1 MWEVLSAMPG
11 AFTAAFDPLGIMY
24 LLAGTVLGFVFGVLP
39 GLGGVTALALLI
51 PFSYGMEQ
59 YHAMLLFTGS
69 MGAVPLGGS
78 ISAIL
83 LNVPGTPQNVATA
96 FDGYPLARQG
106 KAGLAIGSAAAAASL
121 GALFSLVLLILLI
134 PMVRSIILSFGPPEF
149 LMLILFGLVSIPLL
163 TGRNFITGLI
173 AGCIGLSLS
182 FIGFSG
188 TSGVLRYNFGTMYL
202 YDGLELTTV
211 VMGLFAVS
219 QAIDLVFTGGTVAD
233 KSITIQ
239 TKLSDVLEGV
249 KMVFRYKKTFVRS
262 SILGTIIGIIPGMGG
277 VIANIFAWI
286 VASQSSP
293 RKAFFGKG
301 EVEGVIAS
309 EAAVNAKDGG
319 ALLPTLAFGIP
330 GSGEMAVLMGAFI
343 LQGIAPGPQ
352 FLRDRMDIAWAII
365 LGLLFSNIITSIF
378 GVLAARH
385 MAKLT
390 AVKGS
395 IIAPIIV
402 CASLMGA
409 LATRNE
415 PIDMFVTLFFGFIGY
430 VMDKY
435 DFSKVTMVLG
445 FILGRLAEISFSQGM
460 MISGNDPSIFVTRPI
475 ALGLLISLVLL
486 VVYMQVVVPLRRR
499 LKLKTAGQAGGPA
512 AKKARSGKQ
521 QYWTSLGFY
530 FSLLV
535 LAWFAAVVA
544 LGFTYPRRA
553 QLFPLSV
560 GLFTLPLVALTVLG
574 YLSPRVA
581 DALGSIK
588 GSQLFDLSLADEL
601 KATVGKAQKGKL
613 NVGAFFTIVLW
624 FLGAGVLFYTLGY
637 LPGTAVFMFAFLKY
651 YAGHGLKLSLALT
664 AASSAAIWFIFSFC
678 LGISPLSELLFS

>member
-11 AFTAAFDPLGIMY
+11 AFSAALDPLGIMY
-24 LLAGTVLGFVFGVLP
+24 LLAGTALGFVFGVLP
-39 GLGGVTALALLI
+39 GLGGVSALALLI

-96 FDGYPLARQG
+96 FDGYQLARQG
-106 KAGLAIGSAAAAASL
+106 KAGLAIGSAAAAAAL
-121 GALFSLVLLILLI
+121 GAMFSLVLLILLI

-163 TGRNFITGLI
+163 TGKNFISGLI

-202 YDGLELTTV
+202 YDGLELTAV

-219 QAIDLVFTGGTVAD
+219 QAIDLVFSGGTVAD
-233 KSITIQ
+233 ESITIK
-239 TKLSDVLEGV
+239 TKFSDVLDGV
-249 KMVFRYKKTFVRS
+249 KMVFRYKKTFIRS

-277 VIANIFAWI
+277 VIANIFSWI

-293 RKAFFGKG
+293 RRAYFGKG

-352 FLRDRMDIAWAII
+352 FLRDRLDIAWALII
-365 LGLLFSNIITSIF
+365 GLLLSNIITSLF
-378 GVLAARH
+378 GVLLARH

-409 LATRNE
+409 LAMRNE
-415 PIDMFVTLFFGFIGY
+415 PIDMFVTLLFGFIGY

-445 FILGRLAEISFSQGM
+445 FILGRLAEVSFSQGM

-475 ALGLLISLVLL
+475 SLGLLLALVLL
-486 VVYMQVVVPLRRR
+486 VVYMQGIAPLRQRR
-499 LKLKTAGQAGGPA
+499 KLRAAGQTVASK
-512 AKKARSGKQ
+512 AKKVRSEKQ
-521 QYWTSLGFY
+521 QWWTSMGFY
-530 FSLLV
+530 FSLLA
-535 LAWFAAVVA
+535 LAWFTAVIV
-544 LGFTYPRRA
+544 LGFTYPSRA

-581 DALGSIK
+581 DALAAIK
-588 GSQLFDLSLADEL
+588 GSQLFDLSLADDL
-601 KATVGKAQKGKL
+601 RATVGKVQKSKVDIG
-613 NVGAFFTIVLW
+613 GFFTLALW
-624 FLGAGVLFYTLGY
+624 FIGAGILFYVLGF
-637 LPGTAVFMFAFLKY
+637 LPGTAMFMFAFLKY
-651 YAGHGLKLSLALT
+651 YAKHDLKLCLT
-664 AASSAAIWFIFSFC
+664 MTAVSSVTIWVIFSLC
-678 LGISPLSELLFS
+678 LGVSPVSELLMS